1 MTASTALTLGIS
13 LLCLSLCGCE
23 RSGAQGPRPNIVL
36 ITLDTVRADHLSC
49 YGYGKSATPAI
60 DRIARE
66 GVRFDSAI
74 SSSPWT
80 LPAHASLLTGLA
92 VSQHGARYD
101 VRGSEGINLH
111 RIKSLGPG
119 PTTLAEALRRAD
131 YYTMAAVAGVWM
143 KPDFGADRG
152 FDRYEAKIE
161 SWAGVPAEELTESA
175 VELIDRRSADRPFL
189 LFLNYFDAHLPY
201 APPAEFNPAGTRLDR
216 SGSEIELHV
225 NRHGQ
230 EVDPTERDQLTALY
244 DAEIRRIDHHLGKLW
259 AALEER
265 DLYDRTW
272 IIVTADH
279 GESFGEH
286 RFFGH
291 GLKVWHDV
299 ARVPLIMK
307 PPAGALRSGSGGAVV
322 HETVQPRECFATI
335 LRALDLPLPPHV
347 TGRNLLS
354 TELGDETIVIE
365 AFRSYSA
372 IKKFGPSFDRDE
384 RALYKGGLKL
394 LRRSDGALSLYDIAA
409 DPGELDDLALAQSER
424 AQEMVDA
431 LDTWTLRAGRP
442 VFSGK
447 AATIDSEDE
456 RRLRALG
463 YLD

>member
-1 MTASTALTLGIS
+1 MRRPTALTFGIS
-13 LLCLSLCGCE
+13 ILTLFLWGCE
-23 RSGAQGPRPNIVL
+23 RARTPGPRPNIVL

-49 YGYGKSATPAI
+49 YGYGESETPAI

-111 RIKSLGPG
+111 RIKSLGRG
-119 PTTLAEALRRAD
+119 PTTLAEALRRSD
-131 YYTMAAVAGVWM
+131 YHTMAAVGGVWM

-161 SWAGVPAEELTESA
+161 SWAGVPADELTGQA
-175 VELIDRRSADRPFL
+175 IELIDRRPADQPFL

-216 SGSEIELHV
+216 SGSEVELHV
-225 NRHGQ
+225 NRHGRKL
-230 EVDPTERDQLTALY
+230 DPTERDQLTALY

-265 DLYDRTW
+265 DLYDQTW

-286 RFFGH
+286 HFFGH
-291 GLKVWHDV
+291 GLRVWHDI

-307 PPAGALRSGSGGAVV
+307 LPSNASGAGSPGAVIADA
-322 HETVQPRECFATI
+322 VQPRECFTTI
-335 LRALDLPLPPHV
+335 LDLLDLPLPPHV

-354 TELGDETIVIE
+354 SDLGDEAIVVE

-372 IKKFGPSFDRDE
+372 IKKFGPAFDRDE
-384 RALYKGGLKL
+384 RALYESGLKL
-394 LRRSDGALSLYDIAA
+394 LRRSDGEIALYDIAS
-409 DPGELDDLALAQSER
+409 DPDETNDLAPSRPAR
-424 AQEMVDA
+424 AQEMADA
-431 LDTWTLRAGRP
+431 LAEWTLRAGRP

-447 AATIDSEDE
+447 AAAIDSEDE
-456 RRLRALG
+456 KRLRALG